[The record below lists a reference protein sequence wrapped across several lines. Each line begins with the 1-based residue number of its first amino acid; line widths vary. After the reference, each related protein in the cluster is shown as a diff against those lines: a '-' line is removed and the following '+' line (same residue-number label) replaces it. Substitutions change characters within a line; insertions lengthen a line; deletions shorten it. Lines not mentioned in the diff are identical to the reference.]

1 MLKFAVATAAVF
13 TFAAPVFAMDM
24 TCDEASIMKMD
35 TDTGAMKDMAK
46 KDMAMREM
54 EMAKTAM
61 KDNKMDECK
70 MHMNNAAKS
79 MM

>member
-1 MLKFAVATAAVF
+1 MLKFAIATTALFA
-13 TFAAPVFAMDM
+13 FAAPVFAMDM
-24 TCDEASIMKMD
+24 TCDEASMTKME
-35 TDTGAMKDMAK
+35 TEMGAMTDMAK
-46 KDMAMREM
+46 KDTAMKEL

-61 KDNKMDECK
+61 KDSKADDCL